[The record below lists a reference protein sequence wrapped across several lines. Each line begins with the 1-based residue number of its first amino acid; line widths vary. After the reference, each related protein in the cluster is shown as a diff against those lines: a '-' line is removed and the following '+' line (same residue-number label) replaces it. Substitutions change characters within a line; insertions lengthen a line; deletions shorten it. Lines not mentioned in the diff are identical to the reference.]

1 MARVLAQVQMVEMD
15 IHERLPPSSQGQISL
30 LCPICVKT
38 VKLTKLMYENI
49 FKHCVKD
56 NIQDITVLQVEKDI
70 LNKIPEP
77 KS

>member
-1 MARVLAQVQMVEMD
+1 M
-15 IHERLPPSSQGQISL
+15 
-30 LCPICVKT
+30 C
-38 VKLTKLMYENI
+38 ENI

-56 NIQDITVLQVEKDI
+56 NIQDITVLQTGKDI